1 MSKFTLVYFGLEGR
15 AGPIR
20 NMCALGNV
28 PYENEVV
35 SFDDWSK
42 LKATLAYGQVPV
54 IRVGDLTINQSSDI
68 LRFVSKLA
76 GLHPEDPLKALQV
89 DSLVSNINEIF
100 DNTLAKTMH
109 SKLKKEEVIQ
119 QRNVILSKKEG
130 KFGMLLERL
139 DLQIGV
145 GSSGY
150 LFEFGLTAADLLL
163 FQMVCHLSM
172 GILDGVP
179 KTYIR
184 DNFENLEAFRLKVAS
199 IDAIAAR
206 FKDEKNRYHKSVYT
220 VDWKYDDEEKKS
232 E

>member
-20 NMCALGNV
+20 NMCAVGKV
-28 PYENEVV
+28 PYEDEIF
-35 SFDDWSK
+35 SFEDWPK
-42 LKATLAYGQVPV
+42 LKPTLAYGQVPV

-76 GLHPEDPLKALQV
+76 GLYPEDPLKALQV
-89 DSLVSNINEIF
+89 DSLVTNINYTF
-100 DNTLAKTMH
+100 DNTIAKTMYT
-109 SKLKKEEVIQ
+109 KLKKEEIIQ
-119 QRNVILSKKEG
+119 KRMAMLSKKDGE
-130 KFGMLLERL
+130 FGMLLERL

-150 LFEFGLTAADLLL
+150 LFEFGLTSADLLL
-163 FQMVCHLSM
+163 FQMICHLSM
-172 GILDGVP
+172 GVLDGIP
-179 KTYIR
+179 RTYIR

-199 IDAIAAR
+199 IDAIGAR

-220 VDWKYDDEEKKS
+220 VDWKYDDDEKKG